1 MVVNQQQS
9 HAEATHK
16 NEAMKYVTQG
26 KAAGQGI
33 RQSAEQNNKASEA
46 AKADYVRAKQN
57 STVSVDNSGGGS
69 GGFSGELIVKV
80 SKDLEVALNKTNGL
94 AVSVQSLA

>member
-1 MVVNQQQS
+1 
-9 HAEATHK
+9 
-16 NEAMKYVTQG
+16 
-26 KAAGQGI
+26 
-33 RQSAEQNNKASEA
+33 
-46 AKADYVRAKQN
+46 
-57 STVSVDNSGGGS
+57 VSVDNSGGGS